1 MGGSTATGTDTPWP
15 MDMATTVIMA
25 STDATTDTTAIITTE
40 RGRLKLMPMPMVTT
54 DTGSMDT
61 TVTTGSTT
69 GTTDIMDTTVPTTTD
84 LDTMATDTLATDTMD
99 TSMVRF

>member
-1 MGGSTATGTDTPWP
+1 MLTLTMGSTATGTDTPWP
-15 MDMATTVIMA
+15 TDMATTAIMA

-61 TVTTGSTT
+61 TVTTGSI
-69 GTTDIMDTTVPTTTD
+69 TDIMGTTVPTTTD

-99 TSMVRF
+99 TSMV